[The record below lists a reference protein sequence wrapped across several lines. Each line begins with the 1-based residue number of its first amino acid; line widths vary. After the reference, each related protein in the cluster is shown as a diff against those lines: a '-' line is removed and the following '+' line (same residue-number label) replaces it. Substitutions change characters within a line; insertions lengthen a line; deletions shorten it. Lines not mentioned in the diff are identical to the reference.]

1 MNLGAFRTY
10 PKVPPP
16 TSSFP
21 SLSPLTSLHQGYK
34 PPFPHH
40 TRATSHRMRA
50 LPSTSPFL
58 STRSRTLE
66 STANSALLPFIHSFA
81 HSFIHSFIRSF
92 LHSTIHSLI
101 YFSVFHHPSFF
112 PPTSSSIRPPTSS
125 STSSSILPPPHPSIH
140 PLPPPPIHP
149 PPGTTHWTCPTSSHR
164 WTGSCWSCCGTNT
177 GSTPSPPPTSSP
189 YTFFSLSFPSISLS
203 IFFLSFLIYLFLF
216 SSFLSFPSTSFFL
229 PFPSFHLSPL
239 LLFETTT
246 SSNHFFQNA
255 EYTTAQI
262 LDLSGKLEQ
271 AETSI
276 SRGSYLMPHDLSTAE
291 KSEDK
296 LTKAT
301 KDGSVFIE
309 KVYCFVILDL

>member
-1 MNLGAFRTY
+1 MLF
-10 PKVPPP
+10 
-16 TSSFP
+16 FP
-21 SLSPLTSLHQGYK
+21 LFIHSLIP
-34 PPFPHH
+34 
-40 TRATSHRMRA
+40 
-50 LPSTSPFL
+50 
-58 STRSRTLE
+58 
-66 STANSALLPFIHSFA
+66 PFIHSFA
-81 HSFIHSFIRSF
+81 HSSIQPSIRSF
-92 LHSTIHSLI
+92 IFLFFTIHL
-101 YFSVFHHPSFF
+101 FSHP
-112 PPTSSSIRPPTSS
+112 PPLPSIHPP
-125 STSSSILPPPHPSIH
+125 LHPPPHPSFHLFIH
-140 PLPPPPIHP
+140 PS
-149 PPGTTHWTCPTSSHR
+149 THLFLH
-164 WTGSCWSCCGTNT
+164 
-177 GSTPSPPPTSSP
+177 
-189 YTFFSLSFPSISLS
+189 PSIHHQVLLIGRVLLQVIAGQEVVGVVVEQILGQHPLLLQPPHRTPFFLFFLS
-203 IFFLSFLIYLFLF
+203 IYFSFHVFLSFLIYLFLF
-216 SSFLSFPSTSFFL
+216 SSFLSFPSTSFFP

-239 LLFETTT
+239 FLFETTT